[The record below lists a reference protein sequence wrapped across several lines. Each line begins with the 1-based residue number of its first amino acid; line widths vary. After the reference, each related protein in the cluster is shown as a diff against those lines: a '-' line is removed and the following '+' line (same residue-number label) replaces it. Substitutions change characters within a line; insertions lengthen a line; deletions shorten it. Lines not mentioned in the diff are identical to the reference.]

1 MADLDVVGIGN
12 ALVDVL
18 SRESDAFLTAQGLTK
33 GAMQLV
39 DEGRAAELY
48 AAMGPA
54 IEVSGGSA
62 ANTIVGVASF
72 GGRAHYV
79 GKVRDDQLGEVFR
92 HDLAAVGVGYSTA
105 PATTGPSTGR
115 CLIVV
120 TPDAQRTLTT
130 YLGASVHLGAADV
143 DRSLIERAGILY
155 LEGYLFDPPEAQ
167 RAFRTAADMAHAAGR
182 KVALTLS
189 DPFCVDRHRA
199 AFRELVERH
208 VDILFANEV
217 EIRSLY
223 ETADFD
229 SRAAAGAPALRGGR
243 AHAERARLR
252 GGVRG
257 RGPRDRRPSG
267 RRRRRHHRG
276 RRPLRG
282 RVHGGIE
289 PRPRPGHLRAA
300 RLAGRR
306 RGHLACRGAP
316 AHAAGRAGARAA
328 VSAMPE
334 IDAKYARLVELLRE
348 TGGAIVAFSGGVD
361 STLLA
366 RAAADAL
373 GERAVL
379 VTADSETYPE
389 AELAEARTTRRA
401 ARAAPRDRA
410 DGGAGQSR
418 VRAQRRQPLLLLQ
431 GRAVRA
437 AGARGRAGGHPAR
450 WSTAPTSTTWAITG
464 PG

>member
-18 SRESDAFLTAQGLTK
+18 SRESDAFLTAQRLTK

-54 IEVSGGSA
+54 MEVSGGSA

-130 YLGASVHLGAADV
+130 YLGASVHLGPADV
-143 DRSLIERAGILY
+143 DRALIERAGILY

-223 ETADFD
+223 EAADFD
-229 SRAAAGAPALRGGR
+229 AALQQARRHCAVAALTRSELGSVVAAGDEIHAIDAHPVAQVVDTTGAGDLYAAGFMVGLSRGLDLATCGRLGSLAAAEVIS
-243 AHAERARLR
+243 H
-252 GGVRG
+252 V
-257 RGPRDRRPSG
+257 
-267 RRRRRHHRG
+267 
-276 RRPLRG
+276 
-282 RVHGGIE
+282 
-289 PRPRPGHLRAA
+289 
-300 RLAGRR
+300 
-306 RGHLACRGAP
+306 
-316 AHAAGRAGARAA
+316 GAR
-328 VSAMPE
+328 PQTP
-334 IDAKYARLVELLRE
+334 LVEL
-348 TGGAIVAFSGGVD
+348 
-361 STLLA
+361 
-366 RAAADAL
+366 
-373 GERAVL
+373 
-379 VTADSETYPE
+379 
-389 AELAEARTTRRA
+389 
-401 ARAAPRDRA
+401 
-410 DGGAGQSR
+410 
-418 VRAQRRQPLLLLQ
+418 
-431 GRAVRA
+431 
-437 AGARGRAGGHPAR
+437 ARGLP
-450 WSTAPTSTTWAITG
+450 
-464 PG
+464 

>member
-18 SRESDAFLTAQGLTK
+18 SRESEAFLMAQGLTK

-130 YLGASVHLGAADV
+130 YLGASVHLGSADV

-189 DPFCVDRHRA
+189 DGFCVDRHRA

-223 ETADFD
+223 KTADFD
-229 SRAAAGAPALRGGR
+229 SALQQVRRHCAVAALTRSELGSVVVSEDEIHVIDAHPVADVVDTTGAGDLYAAGFMVGLSRGLDLATCGRLGSLAAAEVIS
-243 AHAERARLR
+243 H
-252 GGVRG
+252 V
-257 RGPRDRRPSG
+257 
-267 RRRRRHHRG
+267 
-276 RRPLRG
+276 
-282 RVHGGIE
+282 
-289 PRPRPGHLRAA
+289 
-300 RLAGRR
+300 
-306 RGHLACRGAP
+306 
-316 AHAAGRAGARAA
+316 GAR
-328 VSAMPE
+328 PQTP
-334 IDAKYARLVELLRE
+334 LVEL
-348 TGGAIVAFSGGVD
+348 
-361 STLLA
+361 
-366 RAAADAL
+366 
-373 GERAVL
+373 
-379 VTADSETYPE
+379 
-389 AELAEARTTRRA
+389 
-401 ARAAPRDRA
+401 
-410 DGGAGQSR
+410 
-418 VRAQRRQPLLLLQ
+418 
-431 GRAVRA
+431 
-437 AGARGRAGGHPAR
+437 ARGL
-450 WSTAPTSTTWAITG
+450 S
-464 PG
+464 